1 MLSKVA
7 SNKLVVL
14 ARFVSMLWDTRAAM
28 VDAGSAQIPQH
39 DLGQEL
45 PSIAIMF
52 IKASVAWQV
61 LCFASRHTDGFK
73 INRNKIHIT
82 ILLHCRTCSFKT
94 LKLICYS
101 FTCILTVSAMMLLPR
116 TQVGAYTSGKT
127 WVCTFCTKNNL
138 SCLEVKWQHS
148 LIHVPLMR
156 IRRQL
161 SVTASF
167 MKVLLYMLSEWHF
180 YHE

>member
-101 FTCILTVSAMMLLPR
+101 FTCILTVSGMRLLPR
-116 TQVGAYTSGKT
+116 THKLGLIHQARHQCVPFAQRTTFPVWKWNDSIHLSMYTSWG
-127 WVCTFCTKNNL
+127 
-138 SCLEVKWQHS
+138 
-148 LIHVPLMR
+148 
-156 IRRQL
+156 
-161 SVTASF
+161 
-167 MKVLLYMLSEWHF
+167 
-180 YHE
+180 

>member
-1 MLSKVA
+1 
-7 SNKLVVL
+7 
-14 ARFVSMLWDTRAAM
+14 M
-28 VDAGSAQIPQH
+28 VEAGSAQIPQH
-39 DLGQEL
+39 DLGQKL
-45 PSIAIMF
+45 PSIATNIAIMF
-52 IKASVAWQV
+52 IKGSVAWQV
-61 LCFASRHTDGFK
+61 LYVASRHTDGFK
-73 INRNKIHIT
+73 INRNKVH

-101 FTCILTVSAMMLLPR
+101 FTCILTVSAMRLWPR

-127 WVCTFCTKNNL
+127 SVCTFCTKNNI
-138 SCLEVKWQHS
+138 SCLDVKWQHS
-148 LIHVPLMR
+148 LIHVHLMR

-167 MKVLLYMLSEWHF
+167 TKVLLYMLSEWHF